1 MRSELGPSERS
12 GAAGGACR
20 SPGEAA
26 ARRRGAAMYGLARA
40 LRRAA
45 AAGRPPAPRRG
56 GGGAG
61 ARPWGW
67 GLALGLALGVKA
79 PTAAGC
85 EADGGQEAEGKA
97 NPLPPPRGFGA
108 AVERSRDLLR
118 RIKDEA
124 GIPGILVGVSVDGE
138 EVWSEGLGY
147 ADVENRVVCKP
158 ETIMRIASISKCL
171 TMMAVA
177 KLWEEGKLDLDAPVQ
192 KYVPEFPEKV
202 YEGEKVAITTRLL
215 VSHLSGIRHYEK
227 DITKVKEE
235 KEKANRALKLTKP
248 YQDKEQKEKEGKGI
262 EKTDSVKPRKEHEGE
277 VKSRNSK
284 PGRRD
289 KEFEQEEYYLKEKFE
304 SVIESLKIFKNDP
317 LFFKPGSQFLY
328 STYGF
333 TLLSAVV
340 ERVSGQKFTDYMLK
354 MFRDLDMLS
363 TVLDDNEAMI
373 YNRARCY
380 VYNKKGR
387 LVNAPYVDN
396 SYKWAGGG
404 FLSSVGDLLKFG
416 NALLYSYQAGQFK
429 NTNGKLLPG
438 YLKPDTVA
446 MMWTPVPKTEVSWD
460 RDGKYAMA
468 WAVIEKKQQCGC
480 CRKQRHYASHTGGA
494 VGASSV
500 LLILPEELDSEAI
513 DAGLVAPPRGV
524 VVSIICN
531 MQSVSLN
538 STALKIAREF
548 DKEKWAQY
556 ID

>member
-1 MRSELGPSERS
+1 MS
-12 GAAGGACR
+12 GLAGAV
-20 SPGEAA
+20 
-26 ARRRGAAMYGLARA
+26 RRR
-40 LRRAA
+40 
-45 AAGRPPAPRRG
+45 
-56 GGGAG
+56 
-61 ARPWGW
+61 WGW

-79 PTAAGC
+79 AAGGGTE
-85 EADGGQEAEGKA
+85 EAAA
-97 NPLPPPRGFGA
+97 PSRGFGA
-108 AVERSRDLLR
+108 AIDASRDLLR
-118 RIKDEA
+118 RIKVPGA
-124 GIPGILVGVSVDGE
+124 GSARG
-138 EVWSEGLGY
+138 GLGY
-147 ADVENRVVCKP
+147 ADVENRVMCKP
-158 ETIMRIASISKCL
+158 ETVMRIASISKCL

-202 YEGEKVAITTRLL
+202 YEGEKVTITTRLL

-227 DITKVKEE
+227 DIAKVKEE
-235 KEKANRALKLTKP
+235 KEKANRALTKSG
-248 YQDKEQKEKEGKGI
+248 QDKEQKEKDGKGI
-262 EKTDSVKPRKEHEGE
+262 ERTDSVKSKKEHDGE
-277 VKSRNSK
+277 TRSRNSK

-289 KEFEQEEYYLKEKFE
+289 KEFEHEEYYLKEKFE

-416 NALLYSYQAGQFK
+416 NALLYSYQAGQFRS
-429 NTNGKLLPG
+429 TNSKLLPG

-468 WAVIEKKQQCGC
+468 WAVVENKQQCGF
-480 CRKQRHYASHTGGA
+480 CRRQRHYASHTGGA

-500 LLILPEELDSEAI
+500 LLILPEELDSETIRTAS
-513 DAGLVAPPRGV
+513 VAPPRGV
-524 VVSIICN
+524 IVTIICN

-548 DKEKWAQY
+548 DKEKRAQY
-556 ID
+556 IDERKRDE

>member
-1 MRSELGPSERS
+1 QPEEE
-12 GAAGGACR
+12 
-20 SPGEAA
+20 EAP
-26 ARRRGAAMYGLARA
+26 
-40 LRRAA
+40 
-45 AAGRPPAPRRG
+45 GRPNSSLPDLK
-56 GGGAG
+56 GAY
-61 ARPWGW
+61 R
-67 GLALGLALGVKA
+67 KA
-79 PTAAGC
+79 GESLFT
-85 EADGGQEAEGKA
+85 KA
-97 NPLPPPRGFGA
+97 CSDRT
-108 AVERSRDLLR
+108 R
-118 RIKDEA
+118 
-124 GIPGILVGVSVDGE
+124 
-138 EVWSEGLGY
+138 GLGY

-235 KEKANRALKLTKP
+235 KEKANRAFKQTKP
-248 YQDKEQKEKEGKGI
+248 CQDKEQKEEGGKGI

-289 KEFEQEEYYLKEKFE
+289 KEFEQEEYYLREKFG

-340 ERVSGQKFTDYMLK
+340 ERASGQKFTDYMLR

-429 NTNGKLLPG
+429 NTHGKLLPG

-468 WAVIEKKQQCGC
+468 WAVVEKKQQCGC
-480 CRKQRHYASHTGGA
+480 CRQQKHYASHTGGA

-500 LLILPEELDSEAI
+500 LLILPEELDSDTI
-513 DAGLVAPPRGV
+513 DTGLVAPPRGV
-524 VVSIICN
+524 IVSIICN

-548 DKEKWAQY
+548 DKEKWNA
-556 ID
+556 DL

>member
-1 MRSELGPSERS
+1 MRSGLGPARRCLWP
-12 GAAGGACR
+12 GGAM
-20 SPGEAA
+20 SAP
-26 ARRRGAAMYGLARA
+26 AMSGLARA

-45 AAGRPPAPRRG
+45 APGRVPAPRRG

-67 GLALGLALGVKA
+67 GLALGLALGVRAA
-79 PTAAGC
+79 PAGG
-85 EADGGQEAEGKA
+85 ESESGREEKP
-97 NPLPPPRGFGA
+97 PLRRGFGA
-108 AVERSRDLLR
+108 AVERSRDLVR

-124 GIPGILVGVSVDGE
+124 GIPGILVGVSVDGK

-202 YEGEKVAITTRLL
+202 YEGEKVTITTRLL

-235 KEKANRALKLTKP
+235 KEKANRALKLTKSH
-248 YQDKEQKEKEGKGI
+248 QDKEQKEKEGKGM
-262 EKTDSVKPRKEHEGE
+262 EKTDCVKQKKEHDGE
-277 VKSRNSK
+277 TKSRNSK
-284 PGRRD
+284 PGRKD

-340 ERVSGQKFTDYMLK
+340 ERASGQKFTDYMLK

-373 YNRARCY
+373 YNRARHLNEMLY
-380 VYNKKGR
+380 VTST
-387 LVNAPYVDN
+387 LV
-396 SYKWAGGG
+396 
-404 FLSSVGDLLKFG
+404 
-416 NALLYSYQAGQFK
+416 
-429 NTNGKLLPG
+429 
-438 YLKPDTVA
+438 
-446 MMWTPVPKTEVSWD
+446 M
-460 RDGKYAMA
+460 
-468 WAVIEKKQQCGC
+468 
-480 CRKQRHYASHTGGA
+480 
-494 VGASSV
+494 
-500 LLILPEELDSEAI
+500 
-513 DAGLVAPPRGV
+513 
-524 VVSIICN
+524 
-531 MQSVSLN
+531 
-538 STALKIAREF
+538 
-548 DKEKWAQY
+548 
-556 ID
+556 

>member
-1 MRSELGPSERS
+1 
-12 GAAGGACR
+12 
-20 SPGEAA
+20 
-26 ARRRGAAMYGLARA
+26 MYGLARA

-45 AAGRPPAPRRG
+45 APGRPPAPRRG

-79 PTAAGC
+79 
-85 EADGGQEAEGKA
+85 DGGQAAEASA
-97 NPLPPPRGFGA
+97 LPPPRGFGA
-108 AVERSRDLLR
+108 AIERSRDLLR

-124 GIPGILVGVSVDGE
+124 GIPGILVGVSVDGK

-235 KEKANRALKLTKP
+235 KEKANRAFKLTKP
-248 YQDKEQKEKEGKGI
+248 DRDKEQEGKGI
-262 EKTDSVKPRKEHEGE
+262 EKADPVKPRKEHEGE

-429 NTNGKLLPG
+429 KNNCKLLPG

-468 WAVIEKKQQCGC
+468 WAVVEKKQQCGC
-480 CRKQRHYASHTGGA
+480 CRQQRHYASHTGGA

-500 LLILPEELDSEAI
+500 LLILPEELDSEALGT
-513 DAGLVAPPRGV
+513 GLVTPPRGV
-524 VVSIICN
+524 IVSIICN